1 VTLLGRG
8 NSRAAAPWARV
19 RVTNRCDT
27 GWWWRLPL
35 VAILWLAIAVPILA
49 AGAVAVTLR
58 RWARDLPDV
67 PDLAAWRALA
77 PQTSLVLAADGSHLA
92 ELPFRDGK
100 VIGHRTL
107 APLDRMPVHLVRA
120 VLAAE
125 DVRFFTHRGVDYP
138 AIARAALIN
147 YEAGRVVEGAS
158 TITQQV
164 ARNLLPKEIGTERS
178 VRRKVREALLAR
190 AIERRWTKHD
200 ILETYLDFV
209 FLGESAYG
217 MTAAARAYFN
227 RDVVHLDLPQ
237 AALLAGLIQAPGRLD
252 PFHHP
257 DAARARRDEVLA
269 RMARAHL
276 IDAAEHARALAAPIA
291 LARPHPSYG
300 TRVPWFA
307 EQVRGLVAGA
317 LPEEFARGGL
327 VIETAALPAL
337 GTELQRDAA
346 AHADRWHAAETERSP
361 GHRAQPEAPDQRSE
375 GSAESD
381 VRGGRMKYGLRAE
394 TERSPGHRAQ
404 PEAPDQRS
412 EGSAE
417 SDVRGGRMKYGLRA
431 QVAALV
437 WDHRTGYIE
446 AIVGGRA
453 WDPDRFD
460 RALQSCRQPGS
471 AWKPLVY
478 GAALAAGA
486 ITPGTPLR
494 DAPISEYDEVTGAH
508 WKPRSGNRFR
518 GVVLAQDAFAA
529 SLNAPAIDVFDRVG
543 ASSVIALARRL
554 GISTALSD
562 QRPMALGASCVR
574 PIELARVYATIA
586 RRGWAIAPHFS
597 IHIRRGDTDLFDA
610 AVPEDPWL
618 PADRRFDRIAATAGA
633 RSDERLGASGGR
645 VLDEQVAFQL
655 EDMMSAVVARGTA
668 SAAASLGRPAAGKTG
683 TTNDNTDAW
692 FVGFTG
698 RVLAAVW
705 VGFDDPAHKLGQNGD
720 GAHAALPLW
729 MQAIRAAEGAR
740 PSMAIPGPP
749 PQGMER
755 VGIDRETGLLAAP
768 GTGGLA
774 LWFRSGTA
782 PTEVSGQPGTS
793 STDFGRSSREF

>member
-1 VTLLGRG
+1 MTPVG
-8 NSRAAAPWARV
+8 PPARMPRIPRISV
-19 RVTNRCDT
+19 ANRRDG
-27 GWWWRLPL
+27 GWWWRLPV
-35 VAILWLAIAVPILA
+35 VAVLWLAIVTPILA
-49 AGAVAVTLR
+49 AGVVALTLR
-58 RWARDLPDV
+58 RWAADLPEV

-77 PQTSLVLAADGSHLA
+77 PQTSIVRAADGSHLA

-107 APLDRMPVHLVRA
+107 APLERVPAHVVRA

-125 DVRFFTHRGVDYP
+125 DVRFFAHHGVDYP

-147 YEAGRVVEGAS
+147 YQVGRVVEGAS

-164 ARNLLPKEIGTERS
+164 ARNLLPREIGTERS

-209 FLGESAYG
+209 FLGEGAYG
-217 MTAAARAYFN
+217 MTAAARAYFD
-227 RDVVHLDLPQ
+227 RDPGELDLPQ

-276 IDAAEHARALAAPIA
+276 IDAATQARAAAAPIA

-300 TRVPWFA
+300 TRVPWYT
-307 EQVRGLVAGA
+307 EEVRLRVARA
-317 LPEEFARGGL
+317 LPAELARGGL
-327 VIETAALPAL
+327 SIETPALPAL
-337 GTELQRDAA
+337 GTELQREAVVE
-346 AHADRWHAAETERSP
+346 ADRWR
-361 GHRAQPEAPDQRSE
+361 GAQI
-375 GSAESD
+375 
-381 VRGGRMKYGLRAE
+381 
-394 TERSPGHRAQ
+394 
-404 PEAPDQRS
+404 
-412 EGSAE
+412 
-417 SDVRGGRMKYGLRA
+417 
-431 QVAALV
+431 AALI
-437 WDHRTGYIE
+437 WDHRTGYVE
-446 AIVGGRA
+446 ALVGGRA
-453 WDPDRFD
+453 WGPDRFD
-460 RALQSCRQPGS
+460 RFVQSCRQPGS

-486 ITPGTPLR
+486 ITPGTALR
-494 DAPISEYDEVTGAH
+494 DAPIAEYDEVTNTQ
-508 WKPRSGNRFR
+508 WKPRSGHRFQ
-518 GVVLAQDAFAA
+518 GVVLAQEAFAA

-543 ASSVIALARRL
+543 AQPVIALARRL
-554 GISTALSD
+554 GITTALAD
-562 QRPMALGASCVR
+562 VRPMALGASCVK
-574 PIELARVYATIA
+574 PLELARVYATIA
-586 RRGWAIAPHFS
+586 RRGVSIAPHFAVRV
-597 IHIRRGDTDLFDA
+597 RRGDTELFDT

-618 PADRRFDRIAATAGA
+618 DPARRLDRIAATAATAGVLP
-633 RSDERLGASGGR
+633 DERVGASGGR
-645 VLDEQVAFQL
+645 LLDERVAFQL

-668 SAAASLGRPAAGKTG
+668 SAAAQLGRPAAGKTG

-692 FVGFTG
+692 FIGFTG

-705 VGFDDPAHKLGQNGD
+705 VGFDDPVHKLGAEGD

-729 MQAIRAAEGAR
+729 MRAVRAAEGAR
-740 PSMAIPGPP
+740 PSAAVPGPAP
-749 PQGMER
+749 LGMER
-755 VGIDRETGLLAAP
+755 AVVDRETGLLAAP

-774 LWFRSGTA
+774 LWFQPGTA

-793 STDFGRSSREF
+793 STNVGTDFGRSSREF

>member
-1 VTLLGRG
+1 MTP
-8 NSRAAAPWARV
+8 AAPPARIAV
-19 RVTNRCDT
+19 ANRRDG

-35 VAILWLAIAVPILA
+35 VAILWLAIAMPIIA

-58 RWARDLPDV
+58 RWAQDLPEV
-67 PDLAAWRALA
+67 PDLAAWRAMA
-77 PQTSLVLAADGSHLA
+77 PQTSIVLAADGSHLA

-107 APLDRMPVHLVRA
+107 LALDRVPAHLVKA

-125 DVRFFTHRGVDYP
+125 DVRFFAHRGVDYP

-147 YEAGRVVEGAS
+147 YQAGRVVEGAS

-164 ARNLLPKEIGTERS
+164 ARNLLPREIGTERS

-209 FLGESAYG
+209 FLGEGAYG
-217 MTAAARAYFN
+217 MTAAARAYFD
-227 RDVVHLDLPQ
+227 RDAGELDLPQ

-276 IDAAEHARALAAPIA
+276 INAATQARAAAAPIA
-291 LARPHPSYG
+291 LVRPHPSYG
-300 TRVPWFA
+300 TRVPWYT
-307 EQVRGLVAGA
+307 EEVRLRVARA
-317 LPEEFARGGL
+317 LPAELARGGL
-327 VIETAALPAL
+327 SIETAALPAL
-337 GTELQRDAA
+337 GTELQRAA
-346 AHADRWHAAETERSP
+346 VVEADRWRE
-361 GHRAQPEAPDQRSE
+361 AQI
-375 GSAESD
+375 
-381 VRGGRMKYGLRAE
+381 
-394 TERSPGHRAQ
+394 
-404 PEAPDQRS
+404 
-412 EGSAE
+412 
-417 SDVRGGRMKYGLRA
+417 
-431 QVAALV
+431 AALI
-437 WDHRTGYIE
+437 WDHRTGYVE
-446 AIVGGRA
+446 ALVGGRA
-453 WDPDRFD
+453 WGPDRFD
-460 RALQSCRQPGS
+460 RFVQSCRQPGS

-486 ITPGTPLR
+486 ITPGTALR
-494 DAPISEYDEVTGAH
+494 DAPIAEYDEVTNTQ
-508 WKPRSGNRFR
+508 WKPRSGHRFQ

-529 SLNAPAIDVFDRVG
+529 SLNAPAIDVFDRIG
-543 ASSVIALARRL
+543 AQPVIALARRL
-554 GISTALSD
+554 GITTALAD
-562 QRPMALGASCVR
+562 VRPMALGASCVK
-574 PIELARVYATIA
+574 PLELAGVYATIA
-586 RRGWAIAPHFS
+586 RRGLPIAPRFAVRV
-597 IHIRRGDTDLFDA
+597 RRGDTELFDA

-618 PADRRFDRIAATAGA
+618 DPARRLDRIAATAATAGA
-633 RSDERLGASGGR
+633 LPDERVGASGGR
-645 VLDEQVAFQL
+645 LLDERVAFQL

-668 SAAASLGRPAAGKTG
+668 SAAAQLGRPAAGKTG

-705 VGFDDPAHKLGQNGD
+705 VGFDDPVHKLGAGGD

-729 MQAIRAAEGAR
+729 MRAIRAAEGAR
-740 PSMAIPGPP
+740 PSAAVPGPAP
-749 PQGMER
+749 DGMER
-755 VGIDRETGLLAAP
+755 AVVDRETGLLAAP

-774 LWFRSGTA
+774 LWFQPGTA

-793 STDFGRSSREF
+793 STNVGTDFGRSSREF

>member
-1 VTLLGRG
+1 VTV
-8 NSRAAAPWARV
+8 A
-19 RVTNRCDT
+19 NRRDG
-27 GWWWRLPL
+27 GWWWRLPI
-35 VAILWLAIAVPILA
+35 VAILWLAIATPMIT
-49 AGAVAVTLR
+49 AGVIAVTLR
-58 RWARDLPDV
+58 RWAEVLPEV
-67 PDLAAWRALA
+67 PDLAAWRAAA
-77 PQTSLVLAADGSHLA
+77 PRTSLVLAADGSHLA

-107 APLDRMPVHLVRA
+107 APLARMPVHLIQA

-125 DVRFFTHRGVDYP
+125 DVRFFAHHGVDYP

-147 YEAGRVVEGAS
+147 YQAGRVVEGAS

-164 ARNLLPKEIGTERS
+164 ARNLLPREIGTARN

-190 AIERRWTKHD
+190 AIERRWTKRD

-209 FLGESAYG
+209 FLGEGAYG
-217 MTAAARAYFN
+217 MTAAARAYFD
-227 RDVVHLDLPQ
+227 RDVADLALPE

-257 DAARARRDEVLA
+257 AAARARRDEVLA

-276 IDAAEHARALAAPIA
+276 IDAATQARAAAAPIE
-291 LARPHPSYG
+291 LVRPHPSYG
-300 TRVPWFA
+300 TRVPWYT
-307 EQVRGLVAGA
+307 EQVRGLVASA
-317 LPEEFARGGL
+317 LPVELARGGL
-327 VIETAALPAL
+327 TIETAALPAL
-337 GTELQRDAA
+337 GTELQHEAV
-346 AHADRWHAAETERSP
+346 AHTDRWH
-361 GHRAQPEAPDQRSE
+361 G
-375 GSAESD
+375 
-381 VRGGRMKYGLRAE
+381 
-394 TERSPGHRAQ
+394 
-404 PEAPDQRS
+404 
-412 EGSAE
+412 
-417 SDVRGGRMKYGLRA
+417 A

-437 WDHRTGYIE
+437 WDHRTGYVE

-453 WDPDRFD
+453 WNPDRFD
-460 RALQSCRQPGS
+460 RLLQSCRQPGS

-478 GAALAAGA
+478 GAALATDA
-486 ITPGTPLR
+486 ITPGTALR
-494 DAPISEYDEVTGAH
+494 DAPITEYDEATNTQ
-508 WKPRSGNRFR
+508 WKPRSGHQFR

-543 ASSVIALARRL
+543 AQPVIALARRL
-554 GISTALSD
+554 GITTALTD
-562 QRPMALGASCVR
+562 VRPMALGASCVK
-574 PIELARVYATIA
+574 PIELARAYATIA
-586 RRGWAIAPHFS
+586 RRGWAIAPHLTVRV
-597 IHIRRGDTDLFDA
+597 RRGDTTLFDA
-610 AVPEDPWL
+610 TVPEDPWL
-618 PADRRFDRIAATAGA
+618 DPARRFDRIAATAGA
-633 RSDERLGASGGR
+633 APDERVGASGGR
-645 VLDEQVAFQL
+645 LLDERVAFQL

-705 VGFDDPAHKLGQNGD
+705 VGFDDPAHKLGSEGD

-729 MQAIRAAEGAR
+729 MRAIRSAEGAR
-740 PSMAIPGPP
+740 PAMAVPGPAP
-749 PQGMER
+749 KGMEQAA
-755 VGIDRETGLLAAP
+755 IDRETGLLAAP

-793 STDFGRSSREF
+793 PTDFGRSSREF